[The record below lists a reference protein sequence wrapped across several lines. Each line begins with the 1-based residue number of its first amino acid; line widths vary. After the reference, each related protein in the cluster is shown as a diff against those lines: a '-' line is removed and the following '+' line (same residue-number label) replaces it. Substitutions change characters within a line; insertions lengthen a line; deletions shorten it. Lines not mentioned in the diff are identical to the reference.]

1 MNLTHL
7 TLLEAPAPSVATV
20 KEANRPEMICCRH
33 LLGHLLHP
41 RYAVLHRRL
50 ATGEVKQTAVGQLS
64 GGLRNHPTD
73 TGQTDQ
79 FTDVYRKSKAPSLY
93 VAFWQGRCTLVVCPR
108 GGVLHCKY
116 LAIQRAPGGE
126 RRTEPSPGS
135 AVSQRAPRPGKLRR
149 AGGGQGGLEG
159 TGTPC
164 WGGLRTTGTCPE
176 KWHRRRRGRRP
187 KSRVRNRSTRG
198 QPLSL
203 RQH

>member
-108 GGVLHCKY
+108 GGFSTVNIWPYSVRQAVKEGRSPR
-116 LAIQRAPGGE
+116 LAAQCHSEHPVQASCGE
-126 RRTEPSPGS
+126 
-135 AVSQRAPRPGKLRR
+135 L
-149 AGGGQGGLEG
+149 AGGGGA
-159 TGTPC
+159 
-164 WGGLRTTGTCPE
+164 W
-176 KWHRRRRGRRP
+176 
-187 KSRVRNRSTRG
+187 RG
-198 QPLSL
+198 QGRPAGEGSGPQPPARRSGIAGGGAEGQSRALGIGAREASPFL
-203 RQH
+203 